1 MGPDASTGPPGLR
14 VERRS
19 ETNRLAKDFQAR
31 AYEEVLPISRRCP
44 RTTAAPVPAEVTG
57 TPSHRNSRKGVAA

>member
-1 MGPDASTGPPGLR
+1 MGPDASTGPPGPR

-31 AYEEVLPISRRCP
+31 AYEEVLPISRRCS
-44 RTTAAPVPAEVTG
+44 TTAAAPVPAEVTG
-57 TPSHRNSRKGVAA
+57 TPSYRNSQKGVAA

>member
-19 ETNRLAKDFQAR
+19 ETNRLAKDFQIR
-31 AYEEVLPISRRCP
+31 AYEELLPIIRRQP
-44 RTTAAPVPAEVTG
+44 TTTAAPVQAEVAW
-57 TPSHRNSRKGVAA
+57 TPSHHNSQKGVAA

>member
-14 VERRS
+14 VERRA

-31 AYEEVLPISRRCP
+31 AYEEVLPILSSYSS
-44 RTTAAPVPAEVTG
+44 TTVATVQAEVACA
-57 TPSHRNSRKGVAA
+57 SHHNSSQGVAA